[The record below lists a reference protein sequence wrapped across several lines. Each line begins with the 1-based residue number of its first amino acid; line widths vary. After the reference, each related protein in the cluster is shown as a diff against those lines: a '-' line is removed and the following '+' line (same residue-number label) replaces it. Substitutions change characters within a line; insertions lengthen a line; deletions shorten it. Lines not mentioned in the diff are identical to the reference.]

1 MLEQDEKRVKHVH
14 SEFSN
19 LIEEGHAEIFSAVD
33 GSKDDIEKELESLNL
48 KLTPDFAHY
57 ATIGQVGCALSHLK
71 IWENIKKSG
80 IKSCIIFEDDALLV
94 EDYVTNLQHLEK
106 ELSQTWD
113 FVNLFTHPQH
123 SHVKNRKE
131 IPGKM
136 QLLNR
141 IPTWGTVGYIISLSG
156 VKKLLDIFA
165 QTGIYAPIDV
175 MIQDVLDGMISYNLK
190 HDLVTTI
197 GQLTE
202 SGKEKD
208 LLHSN
213 VWNTKSYKKYL
224 QEQNKN
230 RVYFSHEKAVISSKN
245 LSESS
250 LEVPYDAEY
259 TPGRTTFNLKSR
271 APQKGDHLN
280 FQLSLTIPSSFLEG
294 VLLRFSVRSHYRGL
308 EYAGRMAY
316 SLCINQKEIFH
327 EKVGFFNQENVV
339 SLIIPHRP
347 ESGILELEL
356 GLKVLTDCEDWNWG
370 PISKITVSDFSIEEM
385 HDYQAY
391 FLSTSSPYS
400 VSKINEESSD
410 LKKLIQ
416 QFASTGES
424 VDVFIPG
431 GNRGDGLIYQ
441 GAFKLFRKFGL
452 KYNIL
457 PYRYN
462 NVIEEFDD
470 QPIDSK
476 ILLILGSGGF
486 SSAYNLMVE
495 IVPEIVK
502 KYSSA
507 FILPSSFDISCGPV
521 KKFLEQ
527 LPEHVSVFCRER
539 KSFEDLSSILP
550 KHRLFLDHDTA
561 LEFDYSKWI
570 KRGTGVLHAFR
581 DDKESSEIQLP
592 IGNQD
597 ISAGP
602 DSQWKELL
610 DIISQY
616 SIVHTN
622 RAHVSIA
629 AAKMSKEVHIYPS
642 SYFKQKEI
650 FSFSLSNFQHV
661 VFHKQ
666 DNTKSL
672 EKKGSKFY
680 LSGKTHNDAT
690 FTQVIKN
697 SIEYLKTASD
707 DPRKKVVALL
717 DNKYEAKKFC
727 KSFDLKFPKHIALF
741 SNFDAIQKQDLPS
754 NFVLKP
760 IWGHTNK
767 GVFLLEN
774 IEDSFYDILRKKE
787 YSWKDLQK
795 AFSDEHQVGS
805 GSILIEE
812 LLYEANP
819 NYVIPFDYKFHV
831 FRGEVEVIM
840 QRDVNQGPNT
850 QDWQFKF
857 YDRNWKEINNPLNES
872 NINHELPIPKR
883 AEEMLTIVKKLSLA
897 IPIPFVRI
905 DLYESPNGIYFGEF
919 TFHPGNHWLW
929 KDAWQ
934 KRFGKKYLEAYSNIK
949 DYKKECTE
957 IYSLFK

>member
-1 MLEQDEKRVKHVH
+1 ML
-14 SEFSN
+14 
-19 LIEEGHAEIFSAVD
+19 AD
-33 GSKDDIEKELESLNL
+33 GV
-48 KLTPDFAHY
+48 FVMH
-57 ATIGQVGCALSHLK
+57 
-71 IWENIKKSG
+71 KS
-80 IKSCIIFEDDALLV
+80 
-94 EDYVTNLQHLEK
+94 
-106 ELSQTWD
+106 
-113 FVNLFTHPQH
+113 
-123 SHVKNRKE
+123 
-131 IPGKM
+131 
-136 QLLNR
+136 
-141 IPTWGTVGYIISLSG
+141 
-156 VKKLLDIFA
+156 
-165 QTGIYAPIDV
+165 
-175 MIQDVLDGMISYNLK
+175 
-190 HDLVTTI
+190 
-197 GQLTE
+197 
-202 SGKEKD
+202 
-208 LLHSN
+208 
-213 VWNTKSYKKYL
+213 
-224 QEQNKN
+224 
-230 RVYFSHEKAVISSKN
+230 
-245 LSESS
+245 
-250 LEVPYDAEY
+250 
-259 TPGRTTFNLKSR
+259 
-271 APQKGDHLN
+271 
-280 FQLSLTIPSSFLEG
+280 
-294 VLLRFSVRSHYRGL
+294 
-308 EYAGRMAY
+308 
-316 SLCINQKEIFH
+316 KEIFH

-457 PYRYN
+457 PYHYN
-462 NVIEEFDD
+462 NVIQEFVDR
-470 QPIDSK
+470 PIDSK

-486 SSAYNLMVE
+486 SSEYNLMVE

-507 FILPSSFDISCGPV
+507 FILPSSFDISYGPV
-521 KKFLEQ
+521 NKFLEQ

-570 KRGTGVLHAFR
+570 KRGTGVLHAL
-581 DDKESSEIQLP
+581 DDKESSKIQLP

-666 DNTKSL
+666 DNTSLLKIRVVNFIYL
-672 EKKGSKFY
+672 EK
-680 LSGKTHNDAT
+680 LIM
-690 FTQVIKN
+690 TQ
-697 SIEYLKTASD
+697 L
-707 DPRKKVVALL
+707 
-717 DNKYEAKKFC
+717 
-727 KSFDLKFPKHIALF
+727 
-741 SNFDAIQKQDLPS
+741 
-754 NFVLKP
+754 
-760 IWGHTNK
+760 
-767 GVFLLEN
+767 
-774 IEDSFYDILRKKE
+774 LRK
-787 YSWKDLQK
+787 
-795 AFSDEHQVGS
+795 
-805 GSILIEE
+805 
-812 LLYEANP
+812 
-819 NYVIPFDYKFHV
+819 
-831 FRGEVEVIM
+831 
-840 QRDVNQGPNT
+840 
-850 QDWQFKF
+850 
-857 YDRNWKEINNPLNES
+857 
-872 NINHELPIPKR
+872 
-883 AEEMLTIVKKLSLA
+883 
-897 IPIPFVRI
+897 
-905 DLYESPNGIYFGEF
+905 
-919 TFHPGNHWLW
+919 
-929 KDAWQ
+929 
-934 KRFGKKYLEAYSNIK
+934 
-949 DYKKECTE
+949 
-957 IYSLFK
+957 